1 MHKESLVGE
10 TGKSRKP
17 KRVEAAQTRY
27 QSALRSRTAAEAAR
41 LDRKRPLQPLV
52 LRVLQMETE
61 IKVKTPEARIIKA
74 NTKEITEGKT
84 MLTMAATAATE
95 AKSHLNAE

>member
-1 MHKESLVGE
+1 
-10 TGKSRKP
+10 
-17 KRVEAAQTRY
+17 
-27 QSALRSRTAAEAAR
+27 
-41 LDRKRPLQPLV
+41 
-52 LRVLQMETE
+52 METE